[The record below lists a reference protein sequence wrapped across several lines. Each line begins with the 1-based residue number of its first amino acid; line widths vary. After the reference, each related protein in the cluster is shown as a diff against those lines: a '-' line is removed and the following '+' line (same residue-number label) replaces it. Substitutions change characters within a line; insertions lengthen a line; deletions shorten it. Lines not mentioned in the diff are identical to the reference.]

1 VSLSKST
8 RTAARDCDVAMRE
21 LVDALNKLEDREEHA
36 FIVDHIR
43 RVLGHLVEGDTQ
55 AVKRLNREFDQVTIW
70 VP

>member
-1 VSLSKST
+1 
-8 RTAARDCDVAMRE
+8 MRE